1 MDFNDIENLSPSEI
15 WHYFKK
21 VCAIPHISGHEQQLS
36 QYLVDFAKANKLEYI
51 IQDCGNVI
59 IKKKSN
65 HVSNKDNCPTVI
77 IQAHIDMVG
86 VHDSE
91 IDFDFLTMPI
101 ETEITPDGYVKA
113 KKTTLGADNGIGVAC
128 ILAILANKFITIPN
142 LIAIFTVAEETSMLG
157 VTQLNPD
164 DLKDA
169 TYAINLD
176 TEDMGEICLGCA
188 GSSTYNITYTPRK
201 KFIEQEYDIYKLE
214 INNGLGGHS
223 GLDIDKGQMNVAAE
237 LLSVLDETNNE
248 AINIDNK
255 IWCNFMSI
263 KTGTVRNSIPSN
275 GTLYFAIAKE
285 NAIKAISMLK
295 EKIHVKVFH
304 YVENKKDPFLSYN
317 IEKIEN
323 SDDEIIIDNMYSD
336 EDTLEIVKLMNLNTK
351 VIEYTPHDTPLTSCN
366 LGVIKTDNNGITTFS
381 ALARYGNN
389 SGKELIESKIEEL
402 CNNINNSNIT
412 EKSCYNFW
420 EANYESELAKIA
432 TAEYLKLTGRSTKLT
447 EIHAGLE
454 CGTLKQLNPNLE
466 IISIGPNIEAPHTI
480 NEKVNIDSVGL
491 THLWLSSILTYIAN
505 INQKENNY

>member
-1 MDFNDIENLSPSEI
+1 MNFNDIENLSPSEI

-21 VCAIPHISGHEQQLS
+21 ICAIPHISGHEQQLS
-36 QYLVDFAKANKLEYI
+36 QYLVDFAKENNLEYI
-51 IQDCGNVI
+51 AADCGNVI

-101 ETEITPDGYVKA
+101 QPEITPDGYVTA
-113 KKTTLGADNGIGVAC
+113 KKTTLGADNGIGVAS
-128 ILAILANKFITIPN
+128 ILAILANNFITIPN
-142 LIAIFTVAEETSMLG
+142 LIAIFTVSEETSMLG
-157 VTQLNPD
+157 VNQLNPD
-164 DLKDA
+164 DIKEA

-188 GSSTYNITYTPRK
+188 GSSTYNITYTPTK
-201 KFIEQEYDIYKLE
+201 KINNHEYDIYKLE

-223 GLDIDKGQMNVAAE
+223 GIDIDKGQMNVAAE
-237 LLSVLDETNNE
+237 LLSVLDEINNE
-248 AINIDNK
+248 AMRIDNK
-255 IWCNFMSI
+255 IWCNFLSI
-263 KTGTVRNSIPSN
+263 NAGTVRNAIPSN
-275 GTLYFAIAKE
+275 GTLYFAIKKE
-285 NAIKAISMLK
+285 NTIKAISILK
-295 EKIHVKVFH
+295 DKIHVKVFQ

-323 SDDEIIIDNMYSD
+323 SNDEINLDNIYSD
-336 EDTLEIVKLMNLNTK
+336 EDTIEIVKLMDLNTK
-351 VIEYTPHDTPLTSCN
+351 VIEYTPSETPLTSCN
-366 LGVIKTDNNGITTFS
+366 LGVIKTDKNQITTFS
-381 ALARYGNN
+381 ALARYGNSN
-389 SGKELIESKIEEL
+389 GKELIESKIEEL
-402 CNNINNSNIT
+402 CNSISNCKIT
-412 EKSCYNFW
+412 EKSCYDFW

-432 TAEYLKLTGRSTKLT
+432 TTEYLNLTGRATKLT

-480 NEKVNIDSVGL
+480 NERVNIDSVGL
-491 THLWLSSILTYIAN
+491 THLWLSAILTYIAGV
-505 INQKENNY
+505 NQKDN

>member
-1 MDFNDIENLSPSEI
+1 
-15 WHYFKK
+15 
-21 VCAIPHISGHEQQLS
+21 
-36 QYLVDFAKANKLEYI
+36 
-51 IQDCGNVI
+51 
-59 IKKKSN
+59 
-65 HVSNKDNCPTVI
+65 
-77 IQAHIDMVG
+77 
-86 VHDSE
+86 
-91 IDFDFLTMPI
+91 
-101 ETEITPDGYVKA
+101 
-113 KKTTLGADNGIGVAC
+113 
-128 ILAILANKFITIPN
+128 
-142 LIAIFTVAEETSMLG
+142 
-157 VTQLNPD
+157 
-164 DLKDA
+164 
-169 TYAINLD
+169 
-176 TEDMGEICLGCA
+176 
-188 GSSTYNITYTPRK
+188 
-201 KFIEQEYDIYKLE
+201 
-214 INNGLGGHS
+214 
-223 GLDIDKGQMNVAAE
+223 
-237 LLSVLDETNNE
+237 
-248 AINIDNK
+248 
-255 IWCNFMSI
+255 
-263 KTGTVRNSIPSN
+263 
-275 GTLYFAIAKE
+275 
-285 NAIKAISMLK
+285 MLK